1 MKSPRRPEF
10 IEQNNKEDRAAQ
22 WENLGDGQK
31 VPFGPSLIPDQ
42 NMQERKLLWP
52 KRKGGNQP

>member
-31 VPFGPSLIPDQ
+31 VPFGPLLIPDQ

-52 KRKGGNQP
+52 KRKGRNQP